1 MVVWARTDEDPTRVG
16 SFLVRSDSPGIAIE
30 PTWDHLGLRASRSDD
45 VTFTDT
51 PVPPGATAGLHD
63 PAHPVPPDPGFAAWN
78 SLGLAAL
85 YLGVAAAARDW
96 LVSFLGERTPSAL
109 GRPLATLPR
118 FETAVGEIE
127 AALTGA
133 NDLVD
138 GLALR
143 VDAGD
148 ETVAGHPETAKL
160 IATRAAIGSVEQAV
174 ALVGN
179 NALTRKNPLERHY
192 RDVLCARVHTPQDDS
207 VLTAAGRSA
216 LAVSRTDPTPGPRA
230 PTPREKH

>member
-1 MVVWARTDEDPTRVG
+1 MP
-16 SFLVRSDSPGIAIE
+16 PG
-30 PTWDHLGLRASRSDD
+30 T
-45 VTFTDT
+45 
-51 PVPPGATAGLHD
+51 VPPGTVPAGAPL
-63 PAHPVPPDPGFAAWN
+63 PGPGSPRPPDERFLAWN

-96 LVSFLGERTPSAL
+96 LVRFLGERTPSAL

-118 FETAVGEIE
+118 FEAAVGEIE

-133 NDLVD
+133 GDLVG

-148 ETVAGHPETAKL
+148 ETIAGHPAIAKL
-160 IATRAAIGSVEQAV
+160 IATRAAIGAVEQAV

-207 VLTAAGRSA
+207 ILTVAGRAA
-216 LAVSRTDPTPGPRA
+216 LAASRTDTTPAPRA

>member
-1 MVVWARTDEDPTRVG
+1 M
-16 SFLVRSDSPGIAIE
+16 
-30 PTWDHLGLRASRSDD
+30 
-45 VTFTDT
+45 
-51 PVPPGATAGLHD
+51 
-63 PAHPVPPDPGFAAWN
+63 
-78 SLGLAAL
+78 
-85 YLGVAAAARDW
+85 AAAARDW
-96 LVSFLGERTPSAL
+96 LAGFLRERTPSAL
-109 GRPLATLPR
+109 GGPLATLPR

-127 AALTGA
+127 AALTAA

-148 ETVAGHPETAKL
+148 ETVAGHPAIAKL
-160 IATRAAIGSVEQAV
+160 IATRAAIGAVEQAV

-207 VLTAAGRSA
+207 ILTAAGRSA
-216 LAVSRTDPTPGPRA
+216 LAMPRTDTQASTTGA
-230 PTPREKH
+230 DTTGANSTGAH